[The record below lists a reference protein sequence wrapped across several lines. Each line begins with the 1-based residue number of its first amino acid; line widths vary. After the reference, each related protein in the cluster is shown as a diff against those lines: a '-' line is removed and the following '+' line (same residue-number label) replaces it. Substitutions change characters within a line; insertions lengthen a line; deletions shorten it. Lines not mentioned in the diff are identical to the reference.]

1 MAGVEDDAVE
11 LQRVVTGLLKSL
23 SIRLRLPIQEGLTG
37 AFITALARKLG
48 LKTGES
54 VAFPALLARMKEFGL
69 DLDHIEVERLD
80 EGDLLHRYFIL
91 DLANVL
97 LDSIDHVKKARATKI
112 FESRMNDAMGSSGGE
127 EVSRILEQARAKYGR
142 IRSIREAFN
151 DRGPPPVNMALD
163 LSPIHRQDGKKSDS
177 LSNSSEVKDT
187 TDHILDLDTKA
198 PPKPKRRKM
207 SKDLKK
213 SRKEKSIEKENVS
226 VEDPEDDENDQEINV
241 NIPVSDTTDVMIK
254 VKPLDDKEDKN
265 QRIHVRINRKSMNET
280 EKSKSKH
287 IVYGSK
293 GVVSHHLRKT
303 RPPMFSRRQT
313 TPRLD
318 RKQVIERVF
327 NEVKKQREQDE
338 KKKET
343 DKSDEINFN
352 IKAQKLLND
361 KRTKNAQFKKL
372 MNKL

>member
-1 MAGVEDDAVE
+1 MAGVEDDVVE

-23 SIRLRLPIQEGLTG
+23 SHRLCLPIQEGLTG
-37 AFITALARKLG
+37 ALITSLARKIG
-48 LKTGES
+48 LKTVEP
-54 VAFPALLARMKEFGL
+54 VTFPALLTRMKEFGL
-69 DLDHIEVERLD
+69 DLDHIEVDRLGD
-80 EGDLLHRYFIL
+80 GDLLHRYFVL

-97 LDSIDHVKKARATKI
+97 LDSIDQVKKARATKI
-112 FESRMNDAMGSSGGE
+112 FESRINDAVASSGGE
-127 EVSRILEQARAKYGR
+127 EVSRILEQARAKYGK
-142 IRSIREAFN
+142 IRSITQGFN
-151 DRGPPPVNMALD
+151 DRGPPVDMALD
-163 LSPIHRQDGKKSDS
+163 ISPIHRQDGKKSDS
-177 LSNSSEVKDT
+177 VSNSSEMKDT
-187 TDHILDLDTKA
+187 TDHILDLETKA

-213 SRKEKSIEKENVS
+213 SKTEKSIEKENVS
-226 VEDPEDDENDQEINV
+226 VEDPDEDENDEEVNV

-254 VKPLDDKEDKN
+254 VKPLDDRNDKN
-265 QRIHVRINRKSMNET
+265 QRIHVRINRKSSTET

-327 NEVKKQREQDE
+327 NEVKKQREKDGD
-338 KKKET
+338 KKKTE
-343 DKSDEINFN
+343 KSDEIDFN
-352 IKAQKLLND
+352 IKAQKLLNE
-361 KRTKNAQFKKL
+361 KRTRNAQFKKL
-372 MNKL
+372 INML